1 MVTCQ
6 PSWLNR
12 PGRIPLHELEGGRLS
27 NLQHTRDWIAHR
39 RAETA
44 RRRAADR
51 PPTARRRAADRP
63 PIAHHRANRPP
74 TARRRADRPPTARR
88 RADRPPTARRRA
100 DRNGTTP
107 PPPHQIRTFDVGMIH
122 QRAMVITPTEV
133 LLTVLRH
140 ASLPRPSPMIEAKAR
155 LAPRSAWRLVTQWG
169 S

>member
-51 PPTARRRAADRP
+51 PPTARRRA
-63 PIAHHRANRPP
+63 
-74 TARRRADRPPTARR
+74 
-88 RADRPPTARRRA
+88 

-107 PPPHQIRTFDVGMIH
+107 PPPHQNRTFDVGMIH

>member
-51 PPTARRRAADRP
+51 PP
-63 PIAHHRANRPP
+63 IAHHRAN
-74 TARRRADRPPTARR
+74 RPPTARR

-107 PPPHQIRTFDVGMIH
+107 PPPHQNRTFDVGMIH

>member
-51 PPTARRRAADRP
+51 PP
-63 PIAHHRANRPP
+63 IAHH
-74 TARRRADRPPTARR
+74 

-107 PPPHQIRTFDVGMIH
+107 PPPHQNRTFDVGMIH